1 MTRKRFDFDSQPV
14 GVLPSSVRDEILR
27 KTQDDGVT
35 PLTGAKLIARER
47 LRPDPEQPRR
57 HFDAA
62 ELQALAASLFADGMQ
77 SPITA
82 YYDDDDDMFTIITG
96 ERRWRAAAIAGID
109 RVPVLVGPRPTS
121 RADTLG
127 RQLAEN
133 LLRSDLTELEKAQAL
148 YRLRELQPQSW
159 FELARRHGLSDRR
172 VYQMLKLL
180 DAPEPLKAAIQEK
193 QITGR
198 HARAIARLP
207 EELQMEVLSQVIRDV
222 LSVRATEDIVRILL
236 DEPEEPEQVEPP
248 EGQPESDEAP
258 PSAPAASLGPTAGAV
273 AAVLDAPAQRRQ
285 VRRFVGRVETM
296 ETQLRNLRVGE
307 LVPRLPEL
315 PEYVQRMRSL
325 RDALDSY
332 IRFLERVHLDA
343 PGEMEPPR

>member
-1 MTRKRFDFDSQPV
+1 MSPRKRFDFDSHSV
-14 GVLPSSVRDEILR
+14 SVLPSSVRDEILR
-27 KTQDDGVT
+27 KTQDDGVA
-35 PLTGAKLIARER
+35 PLAGAKLIARER
-47 LRPDPEQPRR
+47 IRPDPEQPRR

-82 YYDDDDDMFTIITG
+82 YYDDEDDLFTIITG

-109 RVPVLVGPRPTS
+109 RLPVLVGPRPAS

-148 YRLRELQPQSW
+148 HRLRELQPQSW
-159 FELARRHGLSDRR
+159 FELAQRHGLSDRR

-180 DAPEPLKAAIQEK
+180 DAPEPLKVAIQEK

-207 EELQMEVLSQVIRDV
+207 EEAQMEVLSQVIRDN
-222 LSVRATEDIVRILL
+222 LSVRATEEIVRHLL
-236 DEPEEPEQVEPP
+236 NEPEEQATPVAETAAAA
-248 EGQPESDEAP
+248 EAGLA
-258 PSAPAASLGPTAGAV
+258 APAGVGPTAGAV
-273 AAVLDAPAQRRQ
+273 AALLDAPAQRQ
-285 VRRFVGRVETM
+285 EVRRFAGRVEAM

-332 IRFLERVHLDA
+332 ISFLERVHLDA
-343 PGEMEPPR
+343 PGEMESPR

>member
-1 MTRKRFDFDSQPV
+1 MSPRKRFDFDSQPV

-27 KTQDDGVT
+27 KTQDDGVA
-35 PLTGAKLIARER
+35 PLAGAKLIARDR

-62 ELQALAASLFADGMQ
+62 ELQALAASLFADGLQ

-96 ERRWRAAAIAGID
+96 ERRWRAAAIAGLD
-109 RVPVLVGPRPTS
+109 RIPVLVGPRPAS

-148 YRLRELQPQSW
+148 HRLRELQPQSW

-180 DAPEPLKAAIQEK
+180 DAPEPLKVAIQEK

-207 EELQMEVLSQVIRDV
+207 EELQMEVLSQVIRDT
-222 LSVRATEDIVRILL
+222 LSVRATEEIVRLLL
-236 DEPEEPEQVEPP
+236 DEPESQEQATPVAAAPEDE
-248 EGQPESDEAP
+248 EAP
-258 PSAPAASLGPTAGAV
+258 PAAPATPGPTAGAV
-273 AAVLDAPAQRRQ
+273 AAVLDAPAQRRE
-285 VRRFVGRVETM
+285 VRRFAGRVEAM

-332 IRFLERVHLDA
+332 ISFLERVHLDA
-343 PGEMEPPR
+343 PGEMESLR